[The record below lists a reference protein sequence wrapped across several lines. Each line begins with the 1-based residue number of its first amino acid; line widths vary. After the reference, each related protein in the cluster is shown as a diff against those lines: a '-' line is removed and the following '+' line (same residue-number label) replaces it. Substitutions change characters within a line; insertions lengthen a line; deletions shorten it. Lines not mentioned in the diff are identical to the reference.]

1 MSNNVVLLQIK
12 IIVKW
17 VQYIYMCVQ
26 IYYFKLNISDDSN
39 FSYYKKKKK
48 SFYPLCIKKSQHN
61 YLIEFFI

>member
-48 SFYPLCIKKSQHN
+48 NHFILCVLKNLNI
-61 YLIEFFI
+61 II